1 MCYDEEKKEV
11 VYEEDEL
18 IARYVFSALP
28 SRYVF
33 DERIEKKEESR
44 RIVEIWKCKCGTVF
58 GTGYKEKEVIE
69 KRKEKLI
76 ETLKY
81 VDKLLE
87 EVKNMTRINEENM
100 TMRI

>member
-18 IARYVFSALP
+18 IARYVF
-28 SRYVF
+28 
-33 DERIEKKEESR
+33 DE

-87 EVKNMTRINEENM
+87 EVKNMT
-100 TMRI
+100 MRI